1 MNHAIKLN
9 PLLRVSLLFILV
21 VVTSCSV
28 GDTDPPAPIEDLSFD
43 IMTRQLNW
51 TATGDDGTKG
61 TATIYDLRF
70 TMEENVVAEDFANA
84 THIENLPRP
93 FPSGQQQFFLLP
105 RLDVTGMIPFFFAL
119 DVRDEVG
126 NNSGPSNV
134 PLNVTTPLVSLEFE
148 NNTDGSCFAESIGSG
163 DFNGDFITDII
174 VGDPCLGM
182 AYIFFGST
190 ELMAGIFD
198 ASSPGVT
205 DVTIIGDPAD
215 LFAATVAGI
224 DSFGGGVSDDI
235 GIGAP
240 GSNGGT
246 GEVFII
252 FGNPNLP
259 SVIDCTIDCTKGDV
273 TGRLITGENPGD
285 EFGTAIEALVGVEG
299 GSTIWV
305 LIGAPGANSK
315 TGEAYLFR
323 ANKIKELTSASEAEA
338 IFNGQTSGGMFGLTL
353 ADLGDI
359 NGDSLSEF
367 VVGAPEAGQVFVIF
381 GNRDI
386 SVDSSIVPISNPAD
400 GFASSISGG
409 ADVDGDEDG
418 LPDLLVGAPGTNMD
432 TGSVFL
438 YSGTDI
444 AMALSDDTSPDIETE
459 FTGET
464 TGDMF
469 GTSVSMLGDINP
481 EVSEVKRTSFF
492 VLELIPTDPDF
503 AIGAPGTAEGGSV
516 YVFFGSDDGFPASVS
531 ASLCAM
537 EPSICLPLNGMNP
550 DEDFGRIV
558 LSIGDISGDFIA
570 DIGVGGGVGELGFVR
585 AEY

>member
-1 MNHAIKLN
+1 MNHAIKLD
-9 PLLRVSLLFILV
+9 PLQRVSLLVVLV
-21 VVTSCSV
+21 FVISCSV

-51 TATGDDGTKG
+51 TATGDDGNKG

-70 TMEENVVAEDFANA
+70 TMEENVVAEDFAKA
-84 THIENLPRP
+84 IHIENLPRP

-105 RLDVTGMIPFFFAL
+105 RLDVTGVIPFFFAL

-134 PLNVTTPLVSLEFE
+134 PPNVTTPLVSLEFE

-198 ASSPGVT
+198 ASSPGVA
-205 DVTIIGDPAD
+205 DVTIIGNPAD
-215 LFAATVAGI
+215 SFAATVAGI
-224 DSFGGGVSDDI
+224 DTFGGGISDDI
-235 GIGAP
+235 AIGAP
-240 GSNGGT
+240 GSNGET

-259 SVIDCTIDCTKGDV
+259 PVIDCTTDCTKGDV

-285 EFGTAIEALVGVEG
+285 EFGTSIEALVGVEG
-299 GSTIWV
+299 GSTIWG

-381 GNRDI
+381 GNREI
-386 SVDSSIVPISNPAD
+386 IVDSSIGPISNPAD

-444 AMALSDDTSPDIETE
+444 AMALSDDTSPDFETE

-464 TGDMF
+464 AEDMF

-481 EVSEVKRTSFF
+481 VVSEVKRTSFF

-516 YVFFGSDDGFPASVS
+516 YVFFGSDDGFPASVL
-531 ASLCAM
+531 ASSCAM
-537 EPSICLPLNGMNP
+537 EASICLPLNGMNP

-570 DIGVGGGVGELGFVR
+570 DIGVGGLGFVR
-585 AEY
+585 AEF

>member
-1 MNHAIKLN
+1 MNHAIKLD
-9 PLLRVSLLFILV
+9 PLQRVSLLVVLV
-21 VVTSCSV
+21 FVISCSV
-28 GDTDPPAPIEDLSFD
+28 GDTDPPAPIQDLAFD
-43 IMTRQLNW
+43 ILTRQLTW
-51 TATGDDGTKG
+51 IATGDDGDKG

-70 TMEENVVAEDFANA
+70 STEPNVAEDFANA
-84 THIENLPRP
+84 IHLEELPRP

-134 PLNVTTPLVSLEFE
+134 PPNVTTPLVSLEFE

-224 DSFGGGVSDDI
+224 DTFGGGISDDI
-235 GIGAP
+235 AVGAP
-240 GSNGGT
+240 GSNGET

-259 SVIDCTIDCTKGDV
+259 SVIDCNIDCTKGDV

-285 EFGTAIEALVGVEG
+285 MFGTAIETLVGVEG

-305 LIGAPGANSK
+305 LIGAPGANSE

-323 ANKIKELTSASEAEA
+323 ANKIKEQTSATEAEA
-338 IFNGQTSGGMFGLTL
+338 IFLGEAPGDMFGLTL
-353 ADLGDI
+353 TQAGNI
-359 NGDSLSEF
+359 NDDSFSEF
-367 VVGAPEAGQVFVIF
+367 AVGAPGSKQVFVIF
-381 GNRDI
+381 GSRDI
-386 SVDSSIVPISNPAD
+386 SVDTSIVIINGNPAD

-409 ADVDGDEDG
+409 ADIDGDG

-516 YVFFGSDDGFPASVS
+516 YVFFGSDDGFPASVLAS
-531 ASLCAM
+531 SCAMEASLCL
-537 EPSICLPLNGMNP
+537 PPLNGMNQGFP
-550 DEDFGRIV
+550 TDEKFGRIV

-570 DIGVGGGVGELGFVR
+570 DIGVGGLGFVR
-585 AEY
+585 AEF

>member
-1 MNHAIKLN
+1 MNHAIKLD
-9 PLLRVSLLFILV
+9 PLQRVSLLVVLV
-21 VVTSCSV
+21 FVISCSV
-28 GDTDPPAPIEDLSFD
+28 GDTDPPAPIEDLKFNM
-43 IMTRQLNW
+43 MTRQLNW
-51 TATGDDGTKG
+51 IATGDDGNKG

-70 TMEENVVAEDFANA
+70 STEPNVAEDFDNA
-84 THIENLPRP
+84 THIEDLPRP
-93 FPSGQQQFFLLP
+93 FPAGDSQFFLLP
-105 RLDVTGMIPFFFAL
+105 RLDVTGEIPFFFAL

-134 PLNVTTPLVSLEFE
+134 VEVKTPFVADEFR
-148 NNTDGSCFAESIGSG
+148 NSAVGSCFGESVGAG
-163 DFNGDFITDII
+163 DFNGDEIEDIAI
-174 VGDPCLGM
+174 GDRCVGM
-182 AYIFFGST
+182 VFIFFGSS
-190 ELMAGIFD
+190 ELIAETLD
-198 ASSPGVT
+198 ASSAN
-205 DVTIIGDPAD
+205 VTIIGDPDDSFGAS
-215 LFAATVAGI
+215 VAGI
-224 DSFGGGVSDDI
+224 DTFGGGVSDDI
-235 GIGAP
+235 AIGAP
-240 GSNGGT
+240 GSNGEA

-315 TGEAYLFR
+315 TGKAYLFR

-338 IFNGQTSGGMFGLTL
+338 IFLGDTVGDMFGMNLTQM
-353 ADLGDI
+353 GDI
-359 NGDSLSEF
+359 NDDSFSEF
-367 VVGAPEAGQVFVIF
+367 VIGAPGGGQVFVIF
-381 GNRDI
+381 GSRDI
-386 SVDSSIVPISNPAD
+386 SPVTPMVMINGNPAD

-418 LPDLLVGAPGTNMD
+418 LPDLLVGAPSTNMD

-438 YSGTDI
+438 YSGTAI
-444 AMALSDDTSPDIETE
+444 SMAQQSDTMPIFESE
-459 FTGET
+459 FTGESP
-464 TGDMF
+464 GDKF

-481 EVSEVKRTSFF
+481 VVSEVKRTSFF

-503 AIGAPGTAEGGSV
+503 AIGAPGTTQGGSV
-516 YVFFGSDDGFPASVS
+516 YVFFGSDDGFPDSVS

-570 DIGVGGGVGELGFVR
+570 DIGVGGLGFVR
-585 AEY
+585 AEF

>member
-1 MNHAIKLN
+1 MNHAIKLD
-9 PLLRVSLLFILV
+9 PLQRVSLLVVLV
-21 VVTSCSV
+21 FVISCSV
-28 GDTDPPAPIEDLSFD
+28 GDTDPPAPIQDLAFD
-43 IMTRQLNW
+43 ILTRQLTW
-51 TATGDDGTKG
+51 IATGDDGDKG

-70 TMEENVVAEDFANA
+70 STEPNVAEDFANA
-84 THIENLPRP
+84 IHIEELPRP

-198 ASSPGVT
+198 ASSPGVA

-224 DSFGGGVSDDI
+224 DTFGGGISDDI
-235 GIGAP
+235 AIGAP
-240 GSNGGT
+240 GSNGEA

-285 EFGTAIEALVGVEG
+285 MFGTAIETLVGVEG

-305 LIGAPGANSK
+305 LIGAPGANSE

-323 ANKIKELTSASEAEA
+323 ANKIKELTSANEAEA
-338 IFNGQTSGGMFGLTL
+338 IFNGEAPGDMFGLTL
-353 ADLGDI
+353 TQAGNI
-359 NGDSLSEF
+359 NDDSFSEF
-367 VVGAPEAGQVFVIF
+367 AVGAPGSKQVFVIF
-381 GNRDI
+381 GSRDI
-386 SVDSSIVPISNPAD
+386 SVDSSIVPISNPAA
-400 GFASSISGG
+400 GFSSSIAGG
-409 ADVDGDEDG
+409 EDVDGDG

-438 YSGTDI
+438 YSGTAI
-444 AMALSDDTSPDIETE
+444 ASAMTSGMSPNIETV

-464 TGDMF
+464 AGDMF

-481 EVSEVKRTSFF
+481 VVSKVKRTSFF

-570 DIGVGGGVGELGFVR
+570 DIGVGGLGFVR
-585 AEY
+585 AEF

>member
-1 MNHAIKLN
+1 MNHAIKLD
-9 PLLRVSLLFILV
+9 PLQRVSLLVVLV
-21 VVTSCSV
+21 FVISCSV
-28 GDTDPPAPIEDLSFD
+28 GDTDPPAPIQDLAFD
-43 IMTRQLNW
+43 ILTRQLTW
-51 TATGDDGTKG
+51 IATGDDGDKG

-70 TMEENVVAEDFANA
+70 STEPNVAEDFANA
-84 THIENLPRP
+84 IHIEELPRP
-93 FPSGQQQFFLLP
+93 FRSGEPQFFLLP

-134 PLNVTTPLVSLEFE
+134 PPNVTTPLVSLEFE

-198 ASSPGVT
+198 ASSPGVA

-224 DSFGGGVSDDI
+224 DTFGGGISDDI
-235 GIGAP
+235 AIGAP
-240 GSNGGT
+240 GSNGET

-259 SVIDCTIDCTKGDV
+259 SVIDCTTDCTKGDV

-285 EFGTAIEALVGVEG
+285 MFGTAIETLVGVEG

-305 LIGAPGANSK
+305 LIGAPGANSE

-323 ANKIKELTSASEAEA
+323 ANKIKELTSANEAEA
-338 IFNGQTSGGMFGLTL
+338 IFNGEAPGDMFGLTL
-353 ADLGDI
+353 TQAGNI
-359 NGDSLSEF
+359 NDDSFSEF
-367 VVGAPEAGQVFVIF
+367 AVGAPGSKQVFVIF
-381 GNRDI
+381 GSRDI
-386 SVDSSIVPISNPAD
+386 SVDSSIVPISNPAA
-400 GFASSISGG
+400 GFSSSIAGG
-409 ADVDGDEDG
+409 EDVDGDG

-438 YSGTDI
+438 YSGTAI
-444 AMALSDDTSPDIETE
+444 ASAMTSGMSPNIETV

-464 TGDMF
+464 AGDMF

-481 EVSEVKRTSFF
+481 VVSKVKRTSFF

-503 AIGAPGTAEGGSV
+503 AIGAPGTTEGGSV
-516 YVFFGSDDGFPASVS
+516 YVFFGSDVGFPDSVLASS
-531 ASLCAM
+531 CEMEASLCL
-537 EPSICLPLNGMNP
+537 PPLNGMNQGFP
-550 DEDFGRIV
+550 TDEKFGRIV

-570 DIGVGGGVGELGFVR
+570 DIGVGGLGFVR
-585 AEY
+585 AEF

>member
-51 TATGDDGTKG
+51 TATGDDGNKG

-134 PLNVTTPLVSLEFE
+134 PPNVTTPLVSLEFE

-163 DFNGDFITDII
+163 DFNGDLITDII

-198 ASSPGVT
+198 ASSPGVA

-224 DSFGGGVSDDI
+224 DTFGGGISDDI
-235 GIGAP
+235 AIGAP
-240 GSNGGT
+240 GSNGET

-259 SVIDCTIDCTKGDV
+259 SVIDCTTDCTKGDV

-285 EFGTAIEALVGVEG
+285 MFGTAIETLVGVEG

-305 LIGAPGANSK
+305 LIGAPGANSE

-323 ANKIKELTSASEAEA
+323 ANKIKELTSANEAEA
-338 IFNGQTSGGMFGLTL
+338 IFNGEAPGDMFGLTL
-353 ADLGDI
+353 TQAGNI
-359 NGDSLSEF
+359 NDDSFSEF
-367 VVGAPEAGQVFVIF
+367 AVGAPGSKQVFVIF
-381 GNRDI
+381 GSRDI
-386 SVDSSIVPISNPAD
+386 SVDSSIVPISNPAA
-400 GFASSISGG
+400 GFSSSIAGG
-409 ADVDGDEDG
+409 EDVDGDG

-438 YSGTDI
+438 YSGTAI
-444 AMALSDDTSPDIETE
+444 ASAMTSGMSPNIETV

-464 TGDMF
+464 AGDMF

-481 EVSEVKRTSFF
+481 VVSKVKRTSFF

-516 YVFFGSDDGFPASVS
+516 YVFFGSDDGFPASVLAS
-531 ASLCAM
+531 SCAMEASLCL
-537 EPSICLPLNGMNP
+537 PPLNGMNQGFP
-550 DEDFGRIV
+550 TDEKFGRIV

-570 DIGVGGGVGELGFVR
+570 DIGVGGLGFVR
-585 AEY
+585 AEF